1 MSQDVNVRA
10 TSAQPPVESETAH
23 PAGTA
28 QRLIQLVLIP
38 VLLFFANWIPR
49 VAGLGVFVTADEY
62 DWMQRTMNLTSAL
75 ARRSWVETFQYEH
88 PAVTTLWLGA
98 LGVLQQ
104 APAFIQKALIDP
116 EPYKRPLE
124 FWTMTELGVTPL
136 QLLVAGRW
144 WVVLAIA
151 LTTTIAYFPL
161 RRLAGTAVAVVGLL
175 FIAWSPVAVGFARQ
189 LQPDG
194 LVASTTFAA
203 LAFFLGWLYGG
214 RRTRDLVIS
223 GNLMGLGWLTK
234 TPAGFLVPIGA
245 ILIAVELIRQSRR
258 RDKTEHGAQ
267 SPGSWRVLVFG
278 YVGWGIVATATFFLL
293 WPAMWVDPVGTFGK
307 MYARMVEYSAGHTN
321 PNYFFGQALYDPGPI
336 FYPVAYLFRITPAV
350 LIGLAAAVVAAWRR
364 YPPLARKDARWA
376 AFGLLVFALL
386 FTGLMTVIGKKFDRY
401 LLPAFLPL
409 DVLAGMGW
417 VAMAYGIVGWIRRRF
432 GGAGDTGAARRWA
445 VGATVAVLALGLVAL
460 HGIFTARTYPY
471 YITYYNPLL
480 GGSRTAEEV
489 MFVGWGEGLEEAAA
503 WLNEQP
509 NAENLNV
516 ISWYAEGPLSY
527 YFKGNKITVAYG
539 SRMPWLD
546 VDYVVLY
553 INQIQRDI
561 PTKTVVDYF
570 LRETP
575 VFEAVRDGFVLARVY
590 DMHAILDRLAA
601 AAPPAQEVPVAAD
614 AGATWPDLELA
625 GLHTLPETGLPAA
638 LPVELS
644 FAGNVGG
651 ERKASLRLVS
661 ADGTL
666 VAQRDV
672 PLAAEVAVQL
682 YVPPDA
688 VPGPYDLWLL
698 VYDGETM
705 DPLLTTQGVDL
716 TKLTTLNVGTTPR

>member
-1 MSQDVNVRA
+1 M
-10 TSAQPPVESETAH
+10 
-23 PAGTA
+23 
-28 QRLIQLVLIP
+28 
-38 VLLFFANWIPR
+38 
-49 VAGLGVFVTADEY
+49 FVTADEY
-62 DWMQRTMNLTSAL
+62 DWVQRTVNFASAL
-75 ARRSWVETFQYEH
+75 ARQSWVETFQYEH
-88 PAVTTLWLGA
+88 PAVTTLWLGSI
-98 LGVLQQ
+98 GVLQQ
-104 APAFIQKALIDP
+104 MPGYVQKVLLDP

-124 FWTMTELGVTPL
+124 FWTMAELGVTPL
-136 QLLVAGRW
+136 QVLVAGRW

-151 LTTTIAYFPL
+151 VTTTLAYFPL
-161 RRLAGTAVAVVGLL
+161 RRLMGTAVAVVGLL
-175 FIAWSPVAVGFARQ
+175 FIAWSPMAVGFSRQ

-194 LVASTTFAA
+194 LVASTTFAS

-214 RRTRDLVIS
+214 RRVRDLVIS
-223 GNLMGLGWLTK
+223 GILMGLGWLTK

-245 ILIAVELIRQSRR
+245 VLIGIELVRQSRQR
-258 RDKTEHGAQ
+258 GQAGTTEGPAVT
-267 SPGSWRVLVFG
+267 WRSLVLG
-278 YVGWGIVATATFFLL
+278 YVGWGVIAAATFFIL

-321 PNYFFGQALYDPGPI
+321 PNYFLGQALNDPGPI
-336 FYPVAYLFRITPAV
+336 FYPVAYLFRSTPAV
-350 LIGLAAAVVAAWRR
+350 LVGLVAAAVAAWRR
-364 YPPLARKDARWA
+364 SPPLERTQARRAGL
-376 AFGLLVFALL
+376 GLLVFTLV
-386 FTGLMTVIGKKFDRY
+386 FVGLMTVIGKKFDRY

-409 DVLAGMGW
+409 DILAAAGW
-417 VAMAYGIVGWIRRRF
+417 VAMAQGAAFWVQARRARSGAGEP
-432 GGAGDTGAARRWA
+432 GGAAGSRRWA
-445 VGATVAVLALGLVAL
+445 VAVGAAVFVLGLVLL

-480 GGSRTAEEV
+480 GGSRVAEEA

-509 NAENLNV
+509 DAENLNV

-527 YFKGNKITVAYG
+527 YFRGNKITVAFG

-561 PTKTVVDYF
+561 PTKTVIDYF
-570 LRETP
+570 MHETP

-590 DMHAILDRLAA
+590 DMHAILDKLAA
-601 AAPPAQEVPVAAD
+601 EAPPVQDVPVAVQ
-614 AGATWPDLELA
+614 WPDLELTE
-625 GLHTLPETGLPAA
+625 LRTLPAVAIPAG

-644 FAGNVGG
+644 FTGNVGG
-651 ERKASLRLVS
+651 ERKVSLRLIS

-666 VAQRDV
+666 VAQRDLPV
-672 PLAAEVAVQL
+672 EEEVTAQL

-688 VPGPYDLWLL
+688 LPGPYDLVLL

-705 DPLLTTQGVDL
+705 DPIPTVEGVDL
-716 TKLTTLNVGTTPR
+716 MTLTTLEVGESEP